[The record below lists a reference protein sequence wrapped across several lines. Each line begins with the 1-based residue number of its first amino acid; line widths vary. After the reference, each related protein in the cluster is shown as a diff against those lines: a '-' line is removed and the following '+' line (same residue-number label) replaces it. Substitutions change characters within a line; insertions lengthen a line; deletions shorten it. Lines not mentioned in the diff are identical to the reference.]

1 MAERLTGWQRA
12 EALGRPL
19 EEVFNVVNASTRVGV
34 ENPMV
39 TATQEGRVVGLAP
52 NSVLISRAGSEAA
65 VEDSASPIRDG
76 GGAIAGAV
84 MVFRDVTVAR
94 ARGKEME
101 HIAQHDSLTALANR
115 ALMKDRLSQAVA
127 LSRRERRQLAV
138 LFLDIDHFKFF
149 NDTLGHAVGDQLLKS
164 VAQRLVDCVRTSD
177 TVSRIGGDEFVI
189 LLPEISH
196 AQDASLAGES
206 ILRAFDAPHRV
217 GEHVLRVTLSIGIA
231 TCPADGRDPDH
242 LLLCA
247 DAAMYQAKSSG
258 RNCLRF
264 YSDDRWSDAV
274 ERFKLRRAQY

>member
-1 MAERLTGWQRA
+1 VAETLTGWQRV

-19 EEVFNVVNASTRVGV
+19 EEVFNIVNATTRADV

-39 TATQEGRVVGLAP
+39 QATLEGRVVGLAP
-52 NSVLISRAGSEAA
+52 NSVLVSRTGSESA

-76 GGAIAGAV
+76 GGTISGAV

-94 ARGKEME
+94 AREKEME
-101 HIAQHDSLTALANR
+101 HTAQHDSLTTLANR
-115 ALMKDRLSQAVA
+115 VLMKDRLAQAVA
-127 LSRRERRQLAV
+127 LARREHRLLAV
-138 LFLDIDHFKFF
+138 LFLDIDHFKSF

-164 VAQRLVDCVRTSD
+164 VAQRLVDCVRASD

-217 GEHVLRVTLSIGIA
+217 GEHDLQVTLSIGIA
-231 TCPADGRDPDH
+231 TCPADGLDPD
-242 LLLCA
+242 LLMLCA
-247 DAAMYQAKSSG
+247 DVAMYHAKSSG

-264 YSDDRWSDAV
+264 YTDDRWSDAA
-274 ERFKLRRAQY
+274 ERFQLRRAQ